1 MRGFMLYRGA
11 FCLVRFALHI
21 CVQDQIRCFKIEICV
36 IEEHFALYLCS
47 WPNQIFQNQ
56 KLCHRGAFCLARPGW
71 RRCVSLSGKPI
82 LVKPQERRFVC
93 LLLLWFLSVCLCV
106 CLFVLDASGKIL
118 FFLLLHI
125 LDSGY
130 ISSPQVARRTS
141 SLARRHQRGFQIQK
155 LVEMKML
162 LIVISKF
169 DDGVDDCDV
178 SNTWDGSLVRSGH
191 VAPKSSGEKSGRAAC
206 WHSGGQ

>member
-1 MRGFMLYRGA
+1 MPCKTRLEEMRQS
-11 FCLVRFALHI
+11 VREADTG
-21 CVQDQIRCFKIEICV
+21 QASRK
-36 IEEHFALYLCS
+36 
-47 WPNQIFQNQ
+47 
-56 KLCHRGAFCLARPGW
+56 K
-71 RRCVSLSGKPI
+71 
-82 LVKPQERRFVC
+82 
-93 LLLLWFLSVCLCV
+93 V
-106 CLFVLDASGKIL
+106 CLFVVAVVSLCL
-118 FFLLLHI
+118 FMCLFVCFGRLRKDIVFFLLHI

-178 SNTWDGSLVRSGH
+178 SNT
-191 VAPKSSGEKSGRAAC
+191 
-206 WHSGGQ
+206 